1 MHVRGCHAVA
11 TILQWETSAVGL
23 ILLLDKYWALLSCCY
38 CVVVEA
44 EIELLLN
51 STDTV
56 VV

>member
-23 ILLLDKYWALLSCCY
+23 ILLLDKYWPLLSCCY